1 MNREAPLVSIIVRTK
16 DRPILLK
23 KALRSI
29 AAQSYR
35 LVEVILVNDGG
46 CDLDTGALQAILRDI
61 PLHYERLAKNTG
73 RAHAANAGIKRS
85 SGKYIGFLDDDDE
98 FHDDH
103 ISVLAG
109 VLENYDYRVAYSDAN
124 ISFHD
129 FDPEGREITARIRR
143 LFSSKDFS
151 FQELLIDNYIPLI
164 CLLFSREV
172 LEEFRGFDERFDIY
186 EDWDL
191 LIRIAA
197 KYPFFHAAG
206 QTAEYNQW
214 SRTLQISQTP
224 EFVELANA
232 AHLKIIKKHKKLFSD
247 QIIRDLVHIRRTL
260 RDKDH
265 HISELGLRVDEQRA
279 YTAGLEKSARE
290 KDEIILRTDSA
301 IREKEGLIAHLE
313 KIINAKDL
321 HSAGLENLV
330 REKEEHLAGVRKTL
344 QERESHIVSLE
355 KTLQERESL
364 VAGLEKRIEE
374 HQSLVA
380 GLEKTIEEHQSLVA
394 GLEKTLQERDVR
406 ITGLEDLIK
415 ENEALIKNLENA
427 AEEQRTRFVHLEAE
441 LRAKLDLISGL
452 EKATGEK
459 DNKIRE
465 LDDAVRERSGHIA
478 GIENTLAEKEII
490 ISGIEERLHEQE
502 SRMAESSSQVLE
514 HLERIALLQNA
525 VAERDAR
532 LGDMDNEL
540 ANRELRISGLE
551 RQVEEKDGYVTRLES
566 MKTNLEHEIREKDTA
581 LKRIYGSRG
590 WKGLLFYYR
599 LRDRVLPPHTARRE
613 FVKSYAEKIGRM
625 VSPKRD
631 NLTAGAEK
639 GGQDSLLS
647 PVKQKIKKILPPS
660 GKNTAPNP
668 DNPNYIK
675 VMPSDETF
683 VERKKDKVITAEM
696 PECGNGEKGEA
707 KKGAVLVAGIYLAD
721 QKNAIRHIVRELD
734 QSACYD
740 VLQRWIALSGD
751 APSEEVQAVTV
762 MKTGNP
768 QPKFVL
774 LNQLLS
780 AEALEHYD
788 YLLICDD
795 DVILPENFLDNF
807 LLLQQKYDFA
817 LAQPARTRN
826 SFTDHPFVE
835 QLEGLKAR
843 RTRFVEIGPVVC
855 IRRDAYPVLLPFD
868 ENAHMG
874 WGYDFV
880 WPYLIGQAGLRMGI
894 IDATPVEHSMRKPVK
909 NYNYDEA
916 NSAMHKYLSMTPHLS
931 KEEAFTILESY
942 T

>member
-23 KALRSI
+23 KALQSI
-29 AAQSYR
+29 AAQTCR

-46 CDLDTGALQAILRDI
+46 CDLDTGAFEGLLGEI
-61 PLHYERLAKNTG
+61 PLRYERLEKNTG

-98 FHDDH
+98 LHDDH
-103 ISVLAG
+103 ISLLVG
-109 VLENYDYRVAYSDAN
+109 ILENYDYKVAYSDAN

-143 LFSSKDFS
+143 LFSSRDFS

-164 CLLFSREV
+164 CLLFSSEV

-191 LIRIAA
+191 LIRIAS
-197 KYPFFHAAG
+197 KYPFFHAPR

-224 EFVELANA
+224 EFVDLANA
-232 AHLKIIKKHKKLFSD
+232 AHLKIIKKHKKEFSD
-247 QIIRDLVHIRRTL
+247 EIIRDLVHIRRTI

-265 HISELGLRVDEQRA
+265 HIRELGFRVDEQRA
-279 YTAGLEKSARE
+279 YSAGLEKSAKE
-290 KDEIILRTDSA
+290 KDEIISGIDRA
-301 IREKEGLIAHLE
+301 IREKETLI
-313 KIINAKDL
+313 N
-321 HSAGLENLV
+321 
-330 REKEEHLAGVRKTL
+330 
-344 QERESHIVSLE
+344 SLE
-355 KTLQERESL
+355 S
-364 VAGLEKRIEE
+364 
-374 HQSLVA
+374 
-380 GLEKTIEEHQSLVA
+380 
-394 GLEKTLQERDVR
+394 
-406 ITGLEDLIK
+406 
-415 ENEALIKNLENA
+415 A
-427 AEEQRTRFVHLEAE
+427 AEEQRTRFVHLETE
-441 LRAKLDLISGL
+441 FRAKLDLISGL
-452 EKATGEK
+452 EKAMGEK

-465 LDDAVRERSGHIA
+465 LDDAVQERSGRIA
-478 GIENTLAEKEII
+478 GLENRLAEKEIL
-490 ISGIEERLHEQE
+490 ISNIEGRLHEQE
-502 SRMAESSSQVLE
+502 SHIAELSSQIHE
-514 HLERIALLQNA
+514 HREHIAELDNA
-525 VAERDAR
+525 VAEKDAR

-540 ANRELRISGLE
+540 LNRELRINGLE
-551 RQVEEKDGYVTRLES
+551 RQVEEKDSYVTRLEN
-566 MKTNLEHEIREKDTA
+566 MKTNLEHEIREKDAA

-590 WKGLLFYYR
+590 WKGLIFYYR
-599 LRDRVLPPHTARRE
+599 VRDTLLPPHTARRE
-613 FVKSYAEKIGRM
+613 FVKSSAEKIRRM
-625 VSPKRD
+625 IGPKRD
-631 NLTAGAEK
+631 NFPAGAKK
-639 GGQDSLLS
+639 GGQDSPLS
-647 PVKQKIKKILPPS
+647 PVKQKIKNILPSS
-660 GKNTAPNP
+660 GKDTVSHPANA
-668 DNPNYIK
+668 NYMK
-675 VMPSDETF
+675 VMPSDETS
-683 VERKKDKVITAEM
+683 VERKKDKVIPAEM

-707 KKGAVLVAGIYLAD
+707 KKGAVLLAGVYLAD

-734 QSACYD
+734 KSACYE
-740 VLQRWIALSGD
+740 VVQKWIALSGD

-762 MKTGNP
+762 MKAGNP

-807 LLLQQKYDFA
+807 LLLQQKCDFA

-835 QLEGLKAR
+835 QFEGLKAR
-843 RTRFVEIGPVVC
+843 RTRFVEIGPVVS

-868 ENAHMG
+868 ETAHMG

-894 IDATPVEHSMRKPVK
+894 IDATPVEHSMRKPVR

>member
-23 KALRSI
+23 KALQSI

-61 PLHYERLAKNTG
+61 PMHYERLAKNTG

-103 ISVLAG
+103 VSVLVG
-109 VLENYDYRVAYSDAN
+109 ILENYDYKVAYSDAN

-151 FQELLIDNYIPLI
+151 FQELLTDNYIPLI

-197 KYPFFHAAG
+197 KYPFFHAPR
-206 QTAEYNQW
+206 QTAEYKQW

-224 EFVELANA
+224 EFLNLANA
-232 AHLKIIKKHKKLFSD
+232 AHLKIIKKHKKEFSD
-247 QIIRDLVHIRRTL
+247 EIIRDLVHIRRTI

-265 HISELGLRVDEQRA
+265 HIRELGLRVDEQRVYA
-279 YTAGLEKSARE
+279 AGLEKSAKE
-290 KDEIILRTDSA
+290 KDEIISGIDRA
-301 IREKEGLIAHLE
+301 I
-313 KIINAKDL
+313 
-321 HSAGLENLV
+321 

-344 QERESHIVSLE
+344 NEQESHRTS
-355 KTLQERESL
+355 
-364 VAGLEKRIEE
+364 LEKRIQE
-374 HQSLVA
+374 HESLIA
-380 GLEKTIEEHQSLVA
+380 GLEKTI
-394 GLEKTLQERDVR
+394 QERDVT
-406 ITGLEDLIK
+406 ITGLGDLIK
-415 ENEALIKNLENA
+415 EKETLIKSLESA
-427 AEEQRTRFVHLEAE
+427 AEEQRTRFVHLETE

-452 EKATGEK
+452 ENAMEEK
-459 DNKIRE
+459 DKKIRE
-465 LDDAVRERSGHIA
+465 LDDAVQERSGRIDVL
-478 GIENTLAEKEII
+478 ENTLAEKEIL
-490 ISGIEERLHEQE
+490 ISDIEERLHEQG
-502 SRMAESSSQVLE
+502 SRMAGSSSQIRE
-514 HLERIALLQNA
+514 HLERIASLQNA
-525 VAERDAR
+525 IAERDAR

-540 ANRELRISGLE
+540 ANRELRINGLE
-551 RQVEEKDGYVTRLES
+551 RQVEEKDSYVTRLEK
-566 MKTNLEHEIREKDTA
+566 MKTNLEHEIREKDTD

-599 LRDRVLPPHTARRE
+599 VRDRLLPPNTSRRE
-613 FVKSYAEKIGRM
+613 FVKSSAERIGRM

-631 NLTAGAEK
+631 NFTAGAEK

-647 PVKQKIKKILPPS
+647 PVKQKIKKIVPPS

-675 VMPSDETF
+675 VLPSDDTL
-683 VERKKDKVITAEM
+683 VERKKDKFIPAEM

-707 KKGAVLVAGIYLAD
+707 TKGTVLVAGIYLAD

-734 QSACYD
+734 KSACYD
-740 VLQRWIALSGD
+740 VVQRWIALSGD
-751 APSEEVQAVTV
+751 APSDEVQAVTF
-762 MKTGNP
+762 MKAANP

-774 LNQLLS
+774 LNQLIS

-843 RTRFVEIGPVVC
+843 RTRFVEIGPVLC

-868 ENAHMG
+868 ETAHMG

-894 IDATPVEHSMRKPVK
+894 IDATPVEHSMRKPVN